1 MILTCPACSTQYAV
15 KDGAIPPGGRQV
27 RCASCKHSWHQD
39 PEDNAGGI
47 SEALPETAIA
57 PPPPRVDAVEPPLA
71 DVPEAAAAEG
81 MIAEEP
87 QPDVGDVADERV
99 DEHFQAAAV
108 DRADAPHEAPA
119 EHAPGLDEY
128 APPAEA
134 LEVPTYDESAESFE
148 AIPAMHD
155 DDDEPRRGR
164 LAGWLVGLVLLVV
177 AAAAAF
183 WFLAPPELKARAGIA
198 EAGETPLQLM
208 LTTHDRQ
215 KLESGNELLAISGR
229 IINPTDRA
237 QAVPP
242 IKAELRNKVTR
253 KLVYSWTIAP
263 PARSLPPRGSASF
276 NSAEVDIPT
285 GGDELTVTLGDK
297 AG

>member
-39 PEDNAGGI
+39 PEEWRD
-47 SEALPETAIA
+47 EALPEAAIA
-57 PPPPRVDAVEPPLA
+57 PPPPSVDAVEPSVA

-87 QPDVGDVADERV
+87 QPDVGDVNYERAEYESPGDAADY
-99 DEHFQAAAV
+99 
-108 DRADAPHEAPA
+108 ADAPQEPPA

-134 LEVPTYDESAESFE
+134 LEVPTEDESADRFA
-148 AIPAMHD
+148 AIPAMHEY
-155 DDDEPRRGR
+155 DEPRRGR
-164 LAGWLVGLVLLVV
+164 LAGWLIGLVLLVV

-242 IKAELRNKVTR
+242 IKAELRNKA
-253 KLVYSWTIAP
+253 IAP
-263 PARSLPPRGSASF
+263 IGLQLDHRPAGAVASAARLSQLQQRRGRYSRRRR
-276 NSAEVDIPT
+276 
-285 GGDELTVTLGDK
+285 
-297 AG
+297 